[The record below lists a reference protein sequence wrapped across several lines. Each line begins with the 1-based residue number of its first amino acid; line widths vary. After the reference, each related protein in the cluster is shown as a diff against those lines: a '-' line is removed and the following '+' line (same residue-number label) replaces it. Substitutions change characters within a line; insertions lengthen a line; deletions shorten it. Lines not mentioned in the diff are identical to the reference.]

1 MEFVLDVVL
10 DVVFDVELEVVF
22 AVVLLTSATQ
32 TDEVAGLGGRAASAA
47 ASSTCEGD
55 TTSDIT

>member
-10 DVVFDVELEVVF
+10 DVVFDVELEVVV
-22 AVVLLTSATQ
+22 AVMLLTSATQ
-32 TDEVAGLGGRAASAA
+32 TDEVVGLGGRAAFAA